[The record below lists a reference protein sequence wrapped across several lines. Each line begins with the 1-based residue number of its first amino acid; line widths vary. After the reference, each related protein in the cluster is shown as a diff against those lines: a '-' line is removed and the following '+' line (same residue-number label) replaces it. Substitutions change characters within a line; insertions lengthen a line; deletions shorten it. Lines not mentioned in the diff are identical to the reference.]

1 MMTRTAR
8 DVLLFG
14 FFLCRLGGAA
24 PVQSGH
30 CAGNQCLVVLLDNKN
45 FTGAGETCSE
55 YSGTLLTINPEDL
68 KILSGLL
75 SGLDA
80 GLWLQL
86 PGSSG
91 LQKCSSISVSAAGE
105 LAVRWLPCSEQLD
118 GVLCQQ
124 TYTDTCGA
132 VEPSAAAQVSY
143 KTHWGFE
150 VKDAKAF
157 PPGTVAAVK
166 KDGATAP
173 DSKHLCFEGR
183 WTAAPWSCQVMS
195 GGCEH
200 ACDRKKQTCTCP
212 EGHTLHRNQLSCKE
226 NPCALCASGCQKDG
240 DVYRCT
246 CNEGYELAEDEKT
259 CVDVDECAEE
269 DLCTEERQECL
280 NTQGSYECH
289 CQEGFIEEER
299 VCVNNSICLLCEHM
313 LCEKHNGVYGCACR
327 KGYRL
332 SKTNKTRC
340 ELHCEQRD
348 CPAVCPGR
356 AQCYCM
362 EGYITDER
370 NGTIYCTDIN
380 ECDSD
385 HMCQHRCENTF
396 GSYKCLCH
404 EGYRLHK
411 DGMCVPIEIEEVKGE
426 ENDLRSPSGA
436 VPHYVKTGSALGI
449 SAFIMLCAVL
459 LCCLVR
465 HMRRR
470 CGKFK
475 LSSLSHPDID
485 IFYLQQVTTDTY
497 KKLSVDKQLKNDV
510 QRQ

>member
-1 MMTRTAR
+1 IVYATLRPPNIDMMTRTAR

-132 VEPSAAAQVSY
+132 VEPSAAAQ
-143 KTHWGFE
+143 
-150 VKDAKAF
+150 
-157 PPGTVAAVK
+157 

-183 WTAAPWSCQVMS
+183 WT
-195 GGCEH
+195 
-200 ACDRKKQTCTCP
+200 QTCTCP

-226 NPCALCASGCQKDG
+226 NPC
-240 DVYRCT
+240 
-246 CNEGYELAEDEKT
+246 
-259 CVDVDECAEE
+259 
-269 DLCTEERQECL
+269 
-280 NTQGSYECH
+280 
-289 CQEGFIEEER
+289 
-299 VCVNNSICLLCEHM
+299 
-313 LCEKHNGVYGCACR
+313 
-327 KGYRL
+327 
-332 SKTNKTRC
+332 
-340 ELHCEQRD
+340 
-348 CPAVCPGR
+348 R

-485 IFYLQQVTTDTY
+485 IFYLQQCNFVFA
-497 KKLSVDKQLKNDV
+497 
-510 QRQ
+510 